1 MKIFVP
7 TRFSVVRVLRED
19 RNTKTFLGTDHLLE
33 KSDVVVKISRGGLS
47 DRDYLIQRLSWFEG
61 IRHDNLSTIF
71 DAGLTTKGDLYCV
84 REYLPA
90 SELFSTGSF
99 VVVKALTSVIDFLQ
113 FHRRIH
119 GAIKPS
125 NIFFID
131 GNLNLTDPNFR
142 NVIYLESE
150 EDIRFVAPEVLKG
163 ESPTLES

>member
-47 DRDYLIQRLSWFEG
+47 DRDYLIQRLSWFQG

-125 NIFFID
+125 NIFFTN
-131 GNLNLTDPNFR
+131 GNLKLSDPTFNNAVFR
-142 NVIYLESE
+142 EYE
-150 EDIRFVAPEVLKG
+150 EHVRFASPEILKG
-163 ESPTLES
+163 ESPT